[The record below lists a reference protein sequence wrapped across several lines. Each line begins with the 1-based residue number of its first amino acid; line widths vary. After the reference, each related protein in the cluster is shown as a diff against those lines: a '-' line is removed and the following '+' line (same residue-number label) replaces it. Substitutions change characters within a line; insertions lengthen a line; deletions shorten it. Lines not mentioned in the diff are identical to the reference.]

1 MNKME
6 IQKELLFMGIKP
18 NIKGFT
24 YIADAIE
31 MYEPTIKMMDVYK
44 TVAKKNN
51 TTPIRAERAMRHA
64 ITIVLENSSV
74 AESKIRGRY
83 DIDISIPEKFTSN
96 GFIAL
101 MKFVIDG
108 LEG

>member
-1 MNKME
+1 
-6 IQKELLFMGIKP
+6 
-18 NIKGFT
+18 
-24 YIADAIE
+24 
-31 MYEPTIKMMDVYK
+31 
-44 TVAKKNN
+44 
-51 TTPIRAERAMRHA
+51 MRHA